1 MTFGF
6 AKLRVWIIIL
16 CGVRFWRTAHPSLPK
31 TNNKITSHLGQ
42 NVGLGRGRRVVSRMF
57 SEFSSLCSLNTNV
70 RNLSLLSEAII
81 YLPSFRTMGFFD
93 WSTSKVEGWIDTW
106 LYTCYIVPSPLN
118 RHLEKPGGKTKYSE
132 IASSYALPTQPN
144 SFLQDN
150 LIFIFCI
157 VSTVY
162 SNLCASREKSYVI
175 RTLLSHLKLW

>member
-81 YLPSFRTMGFFD
+81 NLPSFRTMGFFD
-93 WSTSKVEGWIDTW
+93 WSMSKVEGWIDTW

-118 RHLEKPGGKTKYSE
+118 RHLGRPGGKTKYSE
-132 IASSYALPTQPN
+132 IASSYALPTHPN

-150 LIFIFCI
+150 LIFICI
-157 VSTVY
+157 VS
-162 SNLCASREKSYVI
+162 I
-175 RTLLSHLKLW
+175 F